1 MAYSNSYR
9 ARLAAYFFDYVG
21 NVQDFVYICDMKK
34 LVIFG
39 NTYQQGDIKRVIAL
53 LEHLCHH
60 GLEVSVEHEFLE
72 YLNASGDKVD
82 LPSFEAQAVP
92 PADMALSLGG
102 DGTFLTT
109 VMWVSR
115 LGMPILG
122 VNLGHLGYLTT
133 GGLDEHSD
141 MIDDV
146 LAGNYRIEERTMLQV
161 TCDAVEIAHP
171 WALNEVAILRHDTSS
186 MLDMETRLRS
196 HELTTYRGDGLIVS
210 TPTGSTAYN
219 MSVGGPILE
228 PTTSCLVLSPISPHS
243 LTMRPLVVRDDSEIV
258 VRTYSRATHYEVSID
273 GEVTLCPTGSTL
285 TIKRAPYC
293 ARVVQRMGNNF
304 ASTLRQKLLWG
315 TDQR

>member
-1 MAYSNSYR
+1 MR
-9 ARLAAYFFDYVG
+9 
-21 NVQDFVYICDMKK
+21 K

-39 NTYQQGDIKRVIAL
+39 NNYQQDECVRVLSL
-53 LEHLCHH
+53 LEYLRKR
-60 GLEVSVEHEFLE
+60 GLEVAVEHG
-72 YLNASGDKVD
+72 YLQYLGDAAMAIGVS
-82 LPSFEAQAVP
+82 SFDVNAVP
-92 PADMALSLGG
+92 DADMALSLGG

-109 VMWVSR
+109 AMWVSR
-115 LGMPILG
+115 QGMPILG
-122 VNLGHLGYLTT
+122 INLGHLGYLTA
-133 GGLDEHSD
+133 GHLDENGN

-146 LAGNYRIEERTMLQV
+146 LSGNYRIEERTMLQV
-161 TCDAVEIAHP
+161 ECDAVDILHP
-171 WALNEVAILRHDTSS
+171 WALNEIAILRHDTSS

-243 LTMRPLVVRDDSEIV
+243 LTMRPLVVRDDSVIA
-258 VRTYSRATHYEVSID
+258 VRTHSRATQYEVSID
-273 GEVTLCPTGSTL
+273 GEVTLCPTGSML
-285 TIKRAPYC
+285 TISRAPYC
-293 ARVVQRMGNNF
+293 ARVVQRLGNNF

>member
-1 MAYSNSYR
+1 
-9 ARLAAYFFDYVG
+9 
-21 NVQDFVYICDMKK
+21 MKH

-39 NTYQQGDIKRVIAL
+39 NTFQRGDTKRVVAL
-53 LEHLCHH
+53 LEHLRER
-60 GLEVSVEHEFLE
+60 GVTISVERE
-72 YLNASGDKVD
+72 YLQYLNESGDLD
-82 LPSFEAQAVP
+82 LPAFDASNVP
-92 PADMALSLGG
+92 HADMALSLGG

-115 LGMPILG
+115 LGLPILG
-122 VNLGHLGYLTT
+122 INLGHLGYLTA
-133 GGLDEHSD
+133 GRLDND
-141 MIDDV
+141 NRLIDSV
-146 LAGNYRIEERTMLQV
+146 LAGDYRIEERTMLQV
-161 TCDAVEIAHP
+161 SCDQVAIPHP

-186 MLDMETRLRS
+186 MLDMETRLCGQS
-196 HELTTYRGDGLIVS
+196 LTTYRGDGLIVS

-243 LTMRPLVVRDDSEIV
+243 LTMRPLVVGDNSEIA
-258 VRTYSRATHYEVSID
+258 VRTHSRARHYEVSID
-273 GEVTLCPTGSTL
+273 GEVTLCPSGSEL

-293 ARVVQRMGNNF
+293 ARVVQCPDNTF

>member
-1 MAYSNSYR
+1 
-9 ARLAAYFFDYVG
+9 
-21 NVQDFVYICDMKK
+21 MKQ

-39 NTYQQGDIKRVIAL
+39 NTYQQSDVGQVLSL
-53 LEHLCHH
+53 LEHLRQS
-60 GLEVSVEHEFLE
+60 GITVAVERE
-72 YLNASGDKVD
+72 YLHYLGQEAVADY
-82 LPSFEAQAVP
+82 PSFEAASVP
-92 PADMALSLGG
+92 DADMALSLGG

-122 VNLGHLGYLTT
+122 INTGHLGYLTA
-133 GGLDEHSD
+133 GRLEDD
-141 MIDDV
+141 RALLADV
-146 LAGNYRIEERTMLQV
+146 LAGKYRIEERTMLEV
-161 TCDAVEIAHP
+161 DCGAVEISHP

-186 MLDMETRLRS
+186 MLDMATSLCG

-258 VRTYSRATHYEVSID
+258 VRTHSRASQYEVSID
-273 GEVTLCPTGSTL
+273 GEVSLCPTGSTL
-285 TIKRAPYC
+285 KIRRAPYC
-293 ARVVQRMGNNF
+293 ARVVQCESNNF
-304 ASTLRQKLLWG
+304 ASTLRKKLLWG

>member
-1 MAYSNSYR
+1 M
-9 ARLAAYFFDYVG
+9 
-21 NVQDFVYICDMKK
+21 MKR

-39 NTYQQGDIKRVIAL
+39 NNYQQDDPARVWAL
-53 LEHLCHH
+53 LEHLRNH
-60 GLEVSVEHEFLE
+60 GLEIAVERQYLHYLSQDRVGCPLDEFD
-72 YLNASGDKVD
+72 ADKV
-82 LPSFEAQAVP
+82 PE
-92 PADMALSLGG
+92 ADMALSLGG

-109 VMWVSR
+109 AMWVSR
-115 LGMPILG
+115 QGMPILG
-122 VNLGHLGYLTT
+122 INMGHLGYLTT
-133 GGLDEHSD
+133 GHLDKNSNIIEE
-141 MIDDV
+141 V

-161 TCDAVEIAHP
+161 ESDTVDIPHP

-196 HELTTYRGDGLIVS
+196 HTLTTYRGDGLIVS

-243 LTMRPLVVRDDSEIV
+243 LTMRPLVVRDDSIIV
-258 VRTYSRATHYEVSID
+258 VRTHTRATHYEVSID
-273 GEVTLCPTGSTL
+273 GEVTLCPTGSQL
-285 TIKRAPYC
+285 TIRRADHC
-293 ARVVQRMGNNF
+293 ARVVQLAGNNF

>member
-1 MAYSNSYR
+1 
-9 ARLAAYFFDYVG
+9 
-21 NVQDFVYICDMKK
+21 MKQ

-39 NTYQQGDIKRVIAL
+39 NTYQKGDIKRVLGL
-53 LEHLCHH
+53 LDHLRLQ
-60 GLEVSVEHEFLE
+60 GLEVAVERDYLE
-72 YLNASGDKVD
+72 YLKTSGEAVD
-82 LPSFEAQAVP
+82 LPSFEAQSVP
-92 PADMALSLGG
+92 MADMALSLGG

-122 VNLGHLGYLTT
+122 VNLGHLGYLTA
-133 GGLDEHSD
+133 GGLDEHGN

-146 LAGNYRIEERTMLQV
+146 LAGNYHIEERTMLQV
-161 TCDAVEIAHP
+161 ACDAVEIAHP
-171 WALNEVAILRHDTSS
+171 WALNEIAILRHDTSS
-186 MLDMETRLRS
+186 MLDMETRLRG

-243 LTMRPLVVRDDSEIV
+243 LTMRPLVVSDDSEIV
-258 VRTYSRATHYEVSID
+258 VRTHSRADHYEVSID
-273 GEVTLCPTGSTL
+273 GEVTLCPTGSSL
-285 TIKRAPYC
+285 TIARAPYC
-293 ARVVQRMGNNF
+293 ARVVQRRGNNF